1 MGAEAGEGELFST
14 QAMLHFVGPPTIPS
28 STFRQAS
35 FPISLPFSLPAAFSN
50 PFSPSLGLFDQGLP
64 LSSRYLC
71 PVLSSSLP
79 GVSSALPSLEPISC
93 VVAGLSFPL
102 RLLPSDPLP
111 GCALALPQTL
121 SFLTDLLRP
130 VPLNVPPAP
139 ASPSPHTPL
148 NEGLHPQGLPCRLSP
163 GQPDASKQQAERGRG
178 VARG

>member
-1 MGAEAGEGELFST
+1 MGSASPLPSVLTPGAATSANLLTWDPGLV
-14 QAMLHFVGPPTIPS
+14 QVVALHSQGAWVLRLGRGSYSPLKLCFVGPPTIPS

-111 GCALALPQTL
+111 GVSLPSL
-121 SFLTDLLRP
+121 KPCLF
-130 VPLNVPPAP
+130 
-139 ASPSPHTPL
+139 SPICS
-148 NEGLHPQGLPCRLSP
+148 GLFP
-163 GQPDASKQQAERGRG
+163 
-178 VARG
+178 

>member
-1 MGAEAGEGELFST
+1 
-14 QAMLHFVGPPTIPS
+14 MLHFVGPPTIPS

-50 PFSPSLGLFDQGLP
+50 PFSPSLALFDQGLP

-139 ASPSPHTPL
+139 ASPSPQPSHRGSAPSGTPL
-148 NEGLHPQGLPCRLSP
+148 PALPGTARC
-163 GQPDASKQQAERGRG
+163 KQAAGRARARGRAG
-178 VARG
+178 LRPP